1 MSLFDLDLEEA
12 KARHAKLSKEIKEHD
27 ARYYQEDAPKVSDAE
42 YDKLRKELE
51 TLEEKYPDLKTA
63 DSPTQTVGS
72 APSKGFS
79 KVTHALPM
87 LSLSNV
93 FSEEDLKNWLAGI
106 KRFLSMDEEANLEI
120 LAEPKIDGLSCA
132 LHYRKRK
139 LVLAA
144 TRGDGVVGED
154 ITKNVMMIDDI
165 PKTLNKIYDDDTVD
179 IDSDIEIRGE
189 IYMRKSDFALL
200 NGKRAKEGEA
210 LFANPRNAAAGSV
223 RQLNPEITKSRPL
236 KFFAFDLMKFIEP
249 PKGYVYENA
258 HAFHQQTQKRKYMQD
273 WGFHISQGVKRS
285 NDILKQDVFVSLEQ
299 LMENYKKI
307 EAKRSQLDYD
317 IDGIV
322 YKVNDLVLQER
333 LGQVSRAPRW
343 ATAHKFPAEKAIT
356 VVEGID
362 IQVGRT
368 GALTPVA
375 RLTPVNVG
383 GVMVSNATLHNED
396 EIKRKDICVGDTVK
410 IQRAGDVIPQVL
422 EVLRD
427 KRPKDSVE
435 FTMPDTCPEC
445 GSLAIREGDDV
456 VKRCTGGLICPAQMV
471 ERLKHF
477 VSKNAFDIDGMG
489 DKVVRQFFEDGWI
502 KSPADIFKIE
512 EKHGEELKQK
522 EGWGELS
529 AQNLF
534 DAINKKRV
542 IGLDRFIYALGI
554 RQVGQATAKRLA
566 QVYANL
572 KKLKTAMIKAQDH
585 ESESY
590 SDLINIDDIGPAV
603 ADDLIGF
610 FAEEHNIEVLEALL
624 TELQIEDYVDN
635 RQSDTAV
642 SGKTVVFTGTLETF
656 SRAEA
661 KAQAERLGAKVSGSV
676 SKKTDYVVAGS
687 DAGSKLKKATELGVT
702 VLSEEKW
709 KDLIA

>member
-1 MSLFDLDLEEA
+1 MSLFDFEIEEA
-12 KARHAKLSKEIKEHD
+12 KARHAKLSKEIKKHD
-27 ARYYQEDAPKVSDAE
+27 ALYYQEDAPKVSDAE
-42 YDKLRKELE
+42 YDELRKEIEALE
-51 TLEEKYPDLKTA
+51 AKYPDLKTE
-63 DSPTQTVGS
+63 DSPTQTVG
-72 APSKGFS
+72 AVPSKGFS

-87 LSLSNV
+87 LSLGNA
-93 FSEEDLKNWLAGI
+93 FSDEDVQDFI
-106 KRFLSMDEEANLEI
+106 DRVKRFLGTEEPIQFLGEQ
-120 LAEPKIDGLSCA
+120 KIDGLSCS
-132 LHYRKRK
+132 LRYEDRQF
-139 LVLAA
+139 VQAA
-144 TRGDGVVGED
+144 TRGDGSIGEN
-154 ITKNVMMIDDI
+154 ITANINTINSI
-165 PKTLNKIYDDDTVD
+165 PKELPKDAPDIVEVRGEVYMATSDFETLNKTR
-179 IDSDIEIRGE
+179 EE
-189 IYMRKSDFALL
+189 NA
-200 NGKRAKEGEA
+200 EA
-210 LFANPRNAAAGSV
+210 VFANPRNAAAGSL
-223 RQLNPEITKSRPL
+223 RQLDPSITAKRTL
-236 KFFAFDLMKFIEP
+236 KMF
-249 PKGYVYENA
+249 GYALGEMSTPIA
-258 HAFHQQTQKRKYMQD
+258 DTQEGIRAVLSK
-273 WGFHISQGVKRS
+273 WGF
-285 NDILKQDVFVSLEQ
+285 DVPEPSVVTDSLDG
-299 LMENYKKI
+299 LIAYYKKI
-307 EAKRSQLDYD
+307 EELRPSLEYD

-322 YKVNDLVLQER
+322 YKVNDLALQAR

-396 EIKRKDICVGDTVK
+396 EIKRKDVRVGDTVK

-422 EVLRD
+422 EVLKD
-427 KRPKDSVE
+427 KRPEDSTE
-435 FTMPDTCPEC
+435 FVMPDTCPEC

-512 EKHGEELKQK
+512 GKHGEELKQK

-566 QVYANL
+566 QVYGNL
-572 KKLKTAMIKAQDH
+572 EKLKIAMIKAQDH
-585 ESESY
+585 KSESY
-590 SDLINIDDIGPAV
+590 NDLINIEDIGPAV

-642 SGKTVVFTGTLETF
+642 SGKTVVFTGTLETL

-676 SKKTDYVVAGS
+676 SKKTDYVVAGA

-702 VLSEEKW
+702 VLSEEEW
-709 KDLIA
+709 KNLIA

>member
-1 MSLFDLDLEEA
+1 MQTSFFDIEEA
-12 KARHAKLSKEIKEHD
+12 KARHTKLVDEVKKHRDLYEQKAAPEIT
-27 ARYYQEDAPKVSDAE
+27 DAE
-42 YDKLRKELE
+42 YDALYRELE
-51 TLEEKYPDLKTA
+51 TLEEKFPVLKTA
-63 DSPTQTVGS
+63 DSPTQIVGS
-72 APSKGFS
+72 APSKGFG

-87 LSLSNV
+87 LSLGNA
-93 FSEEDLKNWLAGI
+93 FSDEDVQDFI
-106 KRFLSMDEEANLEI
+106 DRVKRFLGTEEPIKFLGEQ
-120 LAEPKIDGLSCA
+120 KIDGLSCS
-132 LHYRKRK
+132 LRYENGK
-139 LVLAA
+139 LVQAA
-144 TRGDGVVGED
+144 TRGDGSVGEN
-154 ITKNVMMIDDI
+154 ITANINTINSI
-165 PKTLNKIYDDDTVD
+165 PKELLKDAPDIVEVRGEVYMAKSDFETLNKT
-179 IDSDIEIRGE
+179 
-189 IYMRKSDFALL
+189 
-200 NGKRAKEGEA
+200 RAENEEA
-210 LFANPRNAAAGSV
+210 VFANPRNAAAGSL
-223 RQLNPEITKSRPL
+223 RQLDPSVTAKRTL
-236 KFFAFDLMKFIEP
+236 KMF
-249 PKGYVYENA
+249 GYALGEMSA
-258 HAFHQQTQKRKYMQD
+258 PIADTQEGIRAVLSK
-273 WGFHISQGVKRS
+273 WGF
-285 NDILKQDVFVSLEQ
+285 DVPEPSVVTDSLDG
-299 LMENYKKI
+299 LIAYYKKI
-307 EAKRSQLDYD
+307 EELRPSLEYD

-322 YKVNDLVLQER
+322 YKVNDLALQER

-396 EIKRKDICVGDTVK
+396 EIKRKDIRVGDTVK

-422 EVLRD
+422 EVLKD

-489 DKVVRQFFEDGWI
+489 DKVVRQFFEDGWV

-512 EKHGEELKQK
+512 GKHGEKLKQK

-566 QVYANL
+566 QVYGNL
-572 KKLKTAMIKAQDH
+572 EKLKTAMIKAQDH
-585 ESESY
+585 ENESY
-590 SDLINIDDIGPAV
+590 SDLINIEDIGPAV

-610 FAEEHNIEVLEALL
+610 FAEEHNIEVLDALL
-624 TELQIEDYVDN
+624 KELRIEDYIDN
-635 RQSDTAV
+635 RQSDTVV
-642 SGKTVVFTGTLETF
+642 SGKTVVFTGTLETL

-676 SKKTDYVVAGS
+676 SKKTDYVVAGA

-702 VLSEEKW
+702 VLSEEEW

>member
-1 MSLFDLDLEEA
+1 MQTSFFDLEEA
-12 KARHAKLSKEIKEHD
+12 RARHAKLSKEIKEHD
-27 ARYYQEDAPKVSDAE
+27 ALYYQKDAPKISDAE
-42 YDKLRKELE
+42 YDKLRQELE
-51 TLEEKYPDLKTA
+51 SLEDKHSELKTV
-63 DSPTQTVGS
+63 DSPTQTVGA

-87 LSLSNV
+87 LSLGNA
-93 FSEEDLKNWLAGI
+93 FSDEDVQDFI
-106 KRFLSMDEEANLEI
+106 DRVKRFLGTEEPIKFLGEQ
-120 LAEPKIDGLSCA
+120 KIDGLSCS
-132 LHYRKRK
+132 LRYENGRF
-139 LVLAA
+139 VQAA
-144 TRGDGVVGED
+144 TRGDGSVGEN
-154 ITKNVMMIDDI
+154 ITANINTINSI
-165 PKTLNKIYDDDTVD
+165 PKELPKDAPDIVEVRGEVYMAKSDFETLNKT
-179 IDSDIEIRGE
+179 
-189 IYMRKSDFALL
+189 
-200 NGKRAKEGEA
+200 RAENEEA
-210 LFANPRNAAAGSV
+210 VFANPRNAAAGSL
-223 RQLNPEITKSRPL
+223 RQLDPSVTAKRTL
-236 KFFAFDLMKFIEP
+236 KMF
-249 PKGYVYENA
+249 GYALGEMSA
-258 HAFHQQTQKRKYMQD
+258 PIADTQEGIRAVLSK
-273 WGFHISQGVKRS
+273 WGF
-285 NDILKQDVFVSLEQ
+285 DVPEPSVVTDSIDGLITY
-299 LMENYKKI
+299 YKKI
-307 EAKRSQLDYD
+307 EELRPSLEYD

-322 YKVNDLVLQER
+322 YKVDDLALQER

-396 EIKRKDICVGDTVK
+396 EIKRKDVRVGDTVK

-422 EVLRD
+422 EVLKD
-427 KRPKDSVE
+427 KRPTGSVE

-502 KSPADIFKIE
+502 KSPADIFKI
-512 EKHGEELKQK
+512 KKNHGEELKQK
-522 EGWGELS
+522 EGWGALS

-534 DAINKKRV
+534 DAINKKRE

-566 QVYANL
+566 QVYGNL
-572 KKLKTAMIKAQDH
+572 ERLKTAMIKAQDH

-590 SDLINIDDIGPAV
+590 SDLINIEDIGPAV

-610 FAEEHNIEVLEALL
+610 FAEDHNTEVLGALL
-624 TELQIEDYVDN
+624 KELQIEDYVDN

-642 SGKTVVFTGTLETF
+642 SGKTVVFTGTLETL

-676 SKKTDYVVAGS
+676 SKKTDYVVAGA

-702 VLSEEKW
+702 VLSEEEW